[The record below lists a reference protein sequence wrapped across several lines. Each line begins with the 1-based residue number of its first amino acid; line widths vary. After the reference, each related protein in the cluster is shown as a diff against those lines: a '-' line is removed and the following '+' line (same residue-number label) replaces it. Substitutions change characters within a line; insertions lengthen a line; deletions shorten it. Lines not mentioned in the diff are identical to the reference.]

1 MKTKVLR
8 RKPLRVTFDLGVVRR
23 VSTPEGVACRIVD
36 GYSYVNAWVGDGVNL
51 TRESMVAAT
60 DDYNRW
66 GAVRQ
71 MHQPSAVG
79 RASGTADILNEEG
92 QPETIAL
99 GVFWDAKGATCRS
112 LIVDPEAIVKLDT
125 GVYKAYSVGVAPTMM
140 RGVDVIQCT
149 WLENSL
155 VDRPADPDAILTLVR
170 GAESVD
176 LTADVDVLQ
185 VVERSTFGEEIDDL
199 QNWALDGAVCDACY
213 VLMDCLWEAVRA
225 GDAASASQS
234 VDEFATY
241 VKGLFGDAGPG
252 MSRAA
257 ALLAH
262 ARTRFSASNADAISR
277 LSSLTEDLARA
288 GQRASVAEADLVT
301 VRAALAASQQRV
313 QELERQPDPAQPVP
327 VRVHDRTVAP
337 FAHPDAGQDGAEIER
352 LNKEL
357 ADLVRTAPNLPTDSE
372 RQQAAMRI
380 NRLRQQL
387 HALGAAA

>member
-112 LIVDPEAIVKLDT
+112 LIVDPEAIIKLDT

-140 RGVDVIQCT
+140 RGVDVVQCT

-185 VVERSTFGEEIDDL
+185 VVERVVNPGDGDSIPIAIDRRGAHEQMHVEIEGWHRATKRL
-199 QNWALDGAVCDACY
+199 LSAL
-213 VLMDCLWEAVRA
+213 RA
-225 GDAASASQS
+225 TAGKHDHRAFAAE
-234 VDEFATY
+234 VERLRY
-241 VKGLFGDAGPG
+241 
-252 MSRAA
+252 
-257 ALLAH
+257 ALVVG
-262 ARTRFSASNADAISR
+262 R
-277 LSSLTEDLARA
+277 
-288 GQRASVAEADLVT
+288 
-301 VRAALAASQQRV
+301 QRV
-313 QELERQPDPAQPVP
+313 
-327 VRVHDRTVAP
+327 
-337 FAHPDAGQDGAEIER
+337 
-352 LNKEL
+352 
-357 ADLVRTAPNLPTDSE
+357 
-372 RQQAAMRI
+372 
-380 NRLRQQL
+380 
-387 HALGAAA
+387 HALRIGNGAAHQLSQRVAHLFAATHGKLPRMCCSAAIPIRGVSCWNVTL